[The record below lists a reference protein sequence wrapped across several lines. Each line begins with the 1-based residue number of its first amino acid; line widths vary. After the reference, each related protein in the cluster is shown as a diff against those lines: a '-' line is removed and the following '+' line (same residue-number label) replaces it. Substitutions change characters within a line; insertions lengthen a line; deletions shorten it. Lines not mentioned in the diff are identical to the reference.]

1 MKRLRWRLFALV
13 VAGLGLFIYFLI
25 KTPVA
30 PESSVAIPKPPSS
43 LSTAHPGIIEPARI
57 PDERRMGPAHRPA
70 AVDSHSF
77 SVEQSSNATGEGTG
91 DIVVPIG
98 SRVPAALMDG
108 GSSED
113 SPETKAIINAIIE
126 EFTSKINDARK
137 ANANPNQAWEDARSV
152 ADERYQQ
159 FFGFEA
165 YNAATLETAGEAYE
179 EATLQTPPSLPKH

>member
-1 MKRLRWRLFALV
+1 MKRLRWHLFALV

-30 PESSVAIPKPPSS
+30 TEGRDEIPKPPSR
-43 LSTAHPGIIEPARI
+43 LSTAHPRTIEPASI
-57 PDERRMGPAHRPA
+57 PDDRHMGPAHRPA

-113 SPETKAIINAIIE
+113 SLETKAIINAIIE

-165 YNAATLETAGEAYE
+165 YNAATLETVGEADE

>member
-1 MKRLRWRLFALV
+1 MKRLRWLLFVLV
-13 VAGLGLFIYFLI
+13 LAGLGLFIYFLI

-30 PESSVAIPKPPSS
+30 PESRVAIPKPPSR
-43 LSTAHPGIIEPARI
+43 LSTAHPRIIEPARI
-57 PDERRMGPAHRPA
+57 SDERHMGLEHRSA

-77 SVEQSSNATGEGTG
+77 SVEQSSKATGEGTG

-113 SPETKAIINAIIE
+113 SLETKAIINAIIE

-137 ANANPNQAWEDARSV
+137 ANANPNQAWEEARSV

-179 EATLQTPPSLPKH
+179 EATLQPPPSLPNH

>member
-1 MKRLRWRLFALV
+1 MKRLRWHLFALV

-30 PESSVAIPKPPSS
+30 TESRDEIPKPPSR
-43 LSTAHPGIIEPARI
+43 LSTAHPRTIEPARI
-57 PDERRMGPAHRPA
+57 PVERHMGPEHRPV

-113 SPETKAIINAIIE
+113 SLETKAIINAIIE

-165 YNAATLETAGEAYE
+165 YNAATLETVGEADE

>member
-1 MKRLRWRLFALV
+1 MKRLRWHLFALV

-30 PESSVAIPKPPSS
+30 TESRDEIPKPPSR
-43 LSTAHPGIIEPARI
+43 LSTAHPRTIEPARI
-57 PDERRMGPAHRPA
+57 PVERHMGPEHRPV

-113 SPETKAIINAIIE
+113 SLETKAIINAIIE

-165 YNAATLETAGEAYE
+165 YNAATLETAGEADE